1 MQLFDVSACG
11 LLETVSFGL
20 YFRTFLI
27 QGDVILVFFTTPL
40 RKGPKDAVVIR
51 GWGMLLAF
59 FPS

>member
-1 MQLFDVSACG
+1 MFLPVDYSKQYH
-11 LLETVSFGL
+11 FGL